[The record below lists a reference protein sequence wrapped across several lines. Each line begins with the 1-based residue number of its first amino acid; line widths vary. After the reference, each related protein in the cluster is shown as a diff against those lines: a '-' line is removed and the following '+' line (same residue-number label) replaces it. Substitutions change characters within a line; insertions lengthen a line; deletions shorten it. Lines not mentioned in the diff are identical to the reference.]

1 LHQEFKNTM
10 SLIEELQKLR
20 KHEDHTEFK
29 KAEHNYLFAG
39 GLKADPRDR
48 RHCILGYVVVLANE
62 KGGCLVLCMADAYPH
77 EFTNCIKEGK
87 PLPDNSYSD
96 DYQVDLRFYDEIPDD
111 AFHLFAK
118 DFCHPPEL
126 ESPCRTPLIASHS
139 NARAIRYSWINC
151 NT

>member
-1 LHQEFKNTM
+1 MHQEFKNTM

-39 GLKADPRDR
+39 GQKAAPRDR
-48 RHCILGYVVVLANE
+48 RHCIVGYVVALANE

-77 EFTNCIKEGK
+77 KFTNCIKEGK
-87 PLPDNSYSD
+87 PLPDNSYPD

-126 ESPCRTPLIASHS
+126 ESLCRTPLIASHS